1 MRERLRAGRMEKVF
15 SKVSPEET
23 PSRAIERK
31 TNISLIAA
39 GNSLSSRCWWT
50 ASKNHAVLD
59 QGHVSEEAVS
69 YKDDRAKAEVD
80 S

>member
-1 MRERLRAGRMEKVF
+1 MEKIF
-15 SKVSPEET
+15 SKISPQET

-31 TNISLIAA
+31 TNKSPIAA
-39 GNSLSSRCWWT
+39 AKSLSLRSWWT
-50 ASKNHAVLD
+50 ASKDGTLLD
-59 QGHVSEEAVS
+59 QGLVSEEAVS